1 MHRAHFS
8 YALFGGLAVWFI
20 WVIFLAAA
28 YAVLEP
34 VVVAYWAIGYL
45 LAVNIVTFIYFAHD
59 KSIAG
64 GPFFRVP
71 ESLLLLFAFA
81 GGSPAA
87 GLAQSLLRHK
97 TRKRT
102 FRLAYFA
109 IVFGHVA
116 IGLYCY
122 ELGAKLPWSM
132 EVPMPFAA
140 WLRGL

>member
-8 YALFGGLAVWFI
+8 YILLGVFLVWLL
-20 WVIFLAAA
+20 WVTFMAGA
-28 YAVLEP
+28 YALLQPVL
-34 VVVAYWAIGYL
+34 VAYWAISYL
-45 LAVNIVTFIYFAHD
+45 LAVNIVTFMYFAHD

-64 GPFFRVP
+64 RRFFFRVP
-71 ESLLLLFAFA
+71 ESLLLLLAFA

-102 FRLAYFA
+102 FRFAYFA

-116 IGLYCY
+116 LGLYCY
-122 ELGAKLPWSM
+122 ELGAKLPWSK

-140 WLRGL
+140 WL